1 MELSRIWNS
10 DSRFPAAILKLCL
23 KHATYQNLEQRQLF
37 PGSHLETVS
46 KTCNMAESGAATADS
61 PCIYLE
67 TTVCLNHAAR
77 IEVEELMG

>member
-1 MELSRIWNS
+1 MEEEKEIGEPHGGADIIENMAR
-10 DSRFPAAILKLCL
+10 PVAK
-23 KHATYQNLEQRQLF
+23 NLEQRQLF